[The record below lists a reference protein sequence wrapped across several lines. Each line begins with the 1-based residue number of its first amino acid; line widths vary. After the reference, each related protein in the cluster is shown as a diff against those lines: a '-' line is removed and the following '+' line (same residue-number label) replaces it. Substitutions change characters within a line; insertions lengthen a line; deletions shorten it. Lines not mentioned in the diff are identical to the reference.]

1 MSTVLDQ
8 YLKGLRAQSSVPELR
23 VALAQDLRQ
32 RPSALADVTES
43 RVLTQRSTVNTD
55 GQISL
60 ASVGARPGFVAILDE
75 VSVEY
80 DNPANHTTIDGRSLA
95 LCFSGELISMFPPR
109 TLANWMCD
117 LFGPLK
123 PHLIVP
129 REASI
134 DWILNWGSST
144 SNVEPAD
151 YDIYTRLVIRYE
163 PKALCELLGLVNA
176 KGQADEIPLRTT

>member
-32 RPSALADVTES
+32 RPSALADVREA
-43 RVLTQRSTVNTD
+43 RVLTQRTTVNTD
-55 GQISL
+55 GQITL
-60 ASVGARPGFVAILDE
+60 ASIAARPGFVAIIDE
-75 VSVEY
+75 VAVEY
-80 DNPANHTTIDGRSLA
+80 DNPANNSLIDGRKLA
-95 LCFSGELISMFPPR
+95 LCFSGEPLSLFPPR
-109 TLANWMCD
+109 ALSDWMCD
-117 LFGPLK
+117 IFGPLK

-134 DWILNWGSST
+134 DWILNFGSGT
-144 SNVEPAD
+144 SVAEPAD
-151 YDIYTRLVIRYE
+151 YDIYTRLVVRYE

-176 KGQADEIPLRTT
+176 RGQADEIPLRTT